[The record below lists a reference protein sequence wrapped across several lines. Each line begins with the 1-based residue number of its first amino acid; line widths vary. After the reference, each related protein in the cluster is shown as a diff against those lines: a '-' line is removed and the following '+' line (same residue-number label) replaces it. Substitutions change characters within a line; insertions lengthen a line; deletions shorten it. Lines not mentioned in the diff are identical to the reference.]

1 MSNVTVIGAQWGD
14 EGKGKIVDWLSNKA
28 DVVVRFQGG
37 NNAGHT
43 IVIKKK
49 KIALSLLPSGV
60 LRKEKVAIIGNGVV
74 INPEALIDEIKKIQN
89 SGISISPKNLI
100 IAENASIILNLHRR
114 IDQLREDQKGINKI
128 GTTGR
133 GIGPA
138 YEDKIGRRAIRISDL
153 KNDLYLKKKVKSLLD
168 FHNIVL
174 KGLGVEELKVEEI
187 LKEINKFKKEL
198 LRYAKRVPEVLD
210 KARKERKRILF
221 EGAQG
226 VLLDIDHGTYPF
238 VTSSNT
244 ISGSAAVGS
253 GVSPKQIGF
262 ILGIVKAYTTRVG
275 SGPFPSE
282 QDNDI
287 GKKLGQIGNEFGTV
301 TGRKRRCGWFDAVLT
316 KYSIN
321 VSGINGIALTKLD
334 VLDKFEEI
342 KICVGY
348 KLFNKKINYF
358 PSSEYEQENLI
369 PIYETHSGWKQS
381 TKGAKNWSGLPALA
395 IKYVRR
401 LEELIGIQVSILS
414 TSPQRDD
421 TIMVKDPF
429 ID

>member
-174 KGLGVEELKVEEI
+174 KGLGVRELKVEEI

-381 TKGAKNWSGLPALA
+381 TKGAKNWSNLPALA

-401 LEELIGIQVSILS
+401 VEELIGIQVSILS

>member
-1 MSNVTVIGAQWGD
+1 MTNVTVIGAQWGD
-14 EGKGKIVDWLSNKA
+14 EGKGKIVDWLSIEA

-60 LRKEKVAIIGNGVV
+60 LRKEKISIIGNGVV
-74 INPEALIDEIKKIQN
+74 INPKALIEEINKIKKG
-89 SGISISPKNLI
+89 GIKISPKNLI
-100 IAENASIILNLHRR
+100 IAENASIILNLHRK
-114 IDQLREDQKGINKI
+114 IDKLREDQKGINKI

-138 YEDKIGRRAIRISDL
+138 YEDKVGRRAIRISDL
-153 KNDLYLKKKVKSLLD
+153 KNDSFLKKKIKSLLD
-168 FHNIVL
+168 FHNIAL
-174 KGLGVEELKVEEI
+174 KGLGVKELKVEEI
-187 LKEINKFKKEL
+187 FKEINKFKKEL
-198 LRYAKRVPEVLD
+198 LRYSKRVPEVLE
-210 KARKERKRILF
+210 KAKKERKRILF

-244 ISGSAAVGS
+244 ISGSAAVGT
-253 GVSPKQIGF
+253 GVSVKQIGF

-282 QDNDI
+282 QNNDI
-287 GKKLGQIGNEFGTV
+287 GKKLGEIGNEFGTV

-321 VSGINGIALTKLD
+321 VSGIDGIALTKLD

-358 PSSEYEQENLI
+358 PTSEYEQENLV
-369 PIYETHSGWKQS
+369 PIYETHLGWKES
-381 TKGAKNWSGLPALA
+381 TKGARNWSSLPALA

-401 LEELIGIQVSILS
+401 VEELIGTQVSILS

-421 TIMVKDPF
+421 TIMVTNPF
-429 ID
+429 ND

>member
-74 INPEALIDEIKKIQN
+74 INPEALMDEIKKIQN

-381 TKGAKNWSGLPALA
+381 TKGAKNWSSLPALA

-401 LEELIGIQVSILS
+401 VEELIGIQVSILS

>member
-74 INPEALIDEIKKIQN
+74 INPEALIDEIKKIKN

-381 TKGAKNWSGLPALA
+381 TKGAKNWSSLPALA

-401 LEELIGIQVSILS
+401 VEELIGIQVSILS

>member
-14 EGKGKIVDWLSNKA
+14 EGKGKIVDWLSIKA

-43 IVIKKK
+43 IVVKKK

-74 INPEALIDEIKKIQN
+74 INPKALIDEIKKIQN

-100 IAENASIILNLHRR
+100 IAENATIILNLHRK
-114 IDQLREDQKGINKI
+114 IDQLRENQKGINKI

-153 KNDLYLKKKVKSLLD
+153 KNDFFLKKKVKSLLD

-174 KGLGVEELKVEEI
+174 KGLGVKELNVEEI

-287 GKKLGQIGNEFGTV
+287 GKKLGHIGNEFGTV

-348 KLFNKKINYF
+348 KLFNKEIHYF

-369 PIYETHSGWKQS
+369 PIYETHLGWKQN
-381 TKGAKNWSGLPALA
+381 TRGAKNWSSLPALA

-401 LEELIGIQVSILS
+401 VEELIGAQVSILS
-414 TSPQRDD
+414 TSPQRND

>member
-381 TKGAKNWSGLPALA
+381 TKGAKSWSSLPALA

-401 LEELIGIQVSILS
+401 VEELIGIQISILS

>member
-1 MSNVTVIGAQWGD
+1 
-14 EGKGKIVDWLSNKA
+14 LLL
-28 DVVVRFQGG
+28 
-37 NNAGHT
+37 
-43 IVIKKK
+43 KKK

-60 LRKEKVAIIGNGVV
+60 LRKNKIAIIGNGVV
-74 INPEALIDEIKKIQN
+74 INPQALIDEIKKIKK
-89 SGISISPKNLI
+89 SGISISPKNLV
-100 IAENASIILNLHRR
+100 IAENASIILNLHRK
-114 IDQLREDQKGINKI
+114 IDQLREDQKGVNKI

-138 YEDKIGRRAIRISDL
+138 YEDKVGRRAIRISDL
-153 KNDLYLKKKVKSLLD
+153 KNDLFLKKKIKSLLD

-174 KGLGVEELKVEEI
+174 KGLGVKKIKAEEI
-187 LKEINKFKKEL
+187 LDEINKFKKEL
-198 LRYAKRVPEVLD
+198 LRYAKRVPELLNE
-210 KARKERKRILF
+210 ARKDRKRILF

-244 ISGSAAVGS
+244 ISGSASVGTGIS
-253 GVSPKQIGF
+253 VKQIGF

-282 QDNDI
+282 QNNNI
-287 GKKLGQIGNEFGTV
+287 GKKLGEIGNEFGTV

-321 VSGINGIALTKLD
+321 VSGIDGIALTKLD

-342 KICVGY
+342 KICIGY

-358 PSSEYEQENLI
+358 PSSEYEQENLV
-369 PIYETHSGWKQS
+369 PIYETHLGWKES
-381 TKGAKNWSGLPALA
+381 TKGAKNWSSLPALA

-401 LEELIGIQVSILS
+401 VEELIGSQVSILS

>member
-74 INPEALIDEIKKIQN
+74 INPEALIDEIKKIKN

-174 KGLGVEELKVEEI
+174 KGLGVRELKVEEI

-253 GVSPKQIGF
+253 GISPKQIGF

-358 PSSEYEQENLI
+358 PSSEYEQVNLI

-381 TKGAKNWSGLPALA
+381 TKGAKNWSNLPALA

-401 LEELIGIQVSILS
+401 VEELIGIQVSILS

>member
-174 KGLGVEELKVEEI
+174 KGLGVRELKVEEI

-253 GVSPKQIGF
+253 GISPKQIGF

-381 TKGAKNWSGLPALA
+381 TKGAKNWSSLPALA

-401 LEELIGIQVSILS
+401 VEELIGIQVSILS

>member
-174 KGLGVEELKVEEI
+174 KGLGVQELKVEEI

-381 TKGAKNWSGLPALA
+381 TKGAKNWSSLPALA

-401 LEELIGIQVSILS
+401 VEELIGIQISILS

>member
-1 MSNVTVIGAQWGD
+1 MANVTVIGAQWGD
-14 EGKGKIVDWLSNKA
+14 EGKGKIVDWLSIKA

-43 IVIKKK
+43 IVIKRK

-60 LRKEKVAIIGNGVV
+60 LRKNKIAIIGNGVV
-74 INPEALIDEIKKIQN
+74 INPKALIEEIRKIKRG
-89 SGISISPKNLI
+89 GIAISPKNLV
-100 IAENASIILNLHRR
+100 IAESASIILNLHRK
-114 IDQLREDQKGINKI
+114 IDQLREDQKGKNKI

-138 YEDKIGRRAIRISDL
+138 YEDKVGRRAIRVSDL
-153 KNDLYLKKKVKSLLD
+153 KNDLFLKKRIKSLLD

-174 KGLGVEELKVEEI
+174 KGLAVKKLKEEEI
-187 LKEINKFKKEL
+187 FKEINQFKKEL
-198 LRYAKRVPEVLD
+198 LKYAKRVPEVLD
-210 KARKERKRILF
+210 EARKDRKRILF

-244 ISGSAAVGS
+244 ISGSAAVGT
-253 GVSPKQIGF
+253 GVSVKQIGF

-282 QDNDI
+282 QNNSI
-287 GKKLGQIGNEFGTV
+287 GKKLGEIGNEFGTV

-321 VSGINGIALTKLD
+321 VSGIDGIALTKLD

-369 PIYETHSGWKQS
+369 PIYETHSGWKES
-381 TKGAKNWSGLPALA
+381 TKGARDWSSLPALA

-401 LEELIGIQVSILS
+401 VEELIGSQVSILS

-421 TIMVKDPF
+421 TIMVRDPF

>member
-74 INPEALIDEIKKIQN
+74 INPEALMDEIKKIQN

-174 KGLGVEELKVEEI
+174 KGLGVQELKVEEI

-381 TKGAKNWSGLPALA
+381 TKGAKNWSSLPALA

-401 LEELIGIQVSILS
+401 IEELIGIQVSILS

>member
-1 MSNVTVIGAQWGD
+1 MTNVTVIGAQWGD
-14 EGKGKIVDWLSNKA
+14 EGKGKIVDWLSIEA

-60 LRKEKVAIIGNGVV
+60 LRKEKISIIGNGVV
-74 INPEALIDEIKKIQN
+74 INPKALIEEINKIKKG
-89 SGISISPKNLI
+89 GIKISPKNLI
-100 IAENASIILNLHRR
+100 IAENASIILNLHRK
-114 IDQLREDQKGINKI
+114 IDKLREDQKGINKI

-138 YEDKIGRRAIRISDL
+138 YEDKVGRRAIRISDL
-153 KNDLYLKKKVKSLLD
+153 KNDSFLKKKIKSLLD
-168 FHNIVL
+168 FHNIAL
-174 KGLGVEELKVEEI
+174 KGLGVKELKVEEI
-187 LKEINKFKKEL
+187 FKEINKFKKEL
-198 LRYAKRVPEVLD
+198 LRYSKRVPEVLE

-244 ISGSAAVGS
+244 ISGSAAVGT
-253 GVSPKQIGF
+253 GVSVKQIGF

-282 QDNDI
+282 QNNDI
-287 GKKLGQIGNEFGTV
+287 GKKLGEIGNEFGTV

-321 VSGINGIALTKLD
+321 VSGIDGIALTKLD

-358 PSSEYEQENLI
+358 PTSEYEQENLV
-369 PIYETHSGWKQS
+369 PIYETHLGWKES
-381 TKGAKNWSGLPALA
+381 TKGARNWSSLPALA

-401 LEELIGIQVSILS
+401 VEELIGTQVSILS

-421 TIMVKDPF
+421 TIMVTNPF
-429 ID
+429 ND

>member
-1 MSNVTVIGAQWGD
+1 MTNVTVIGAQWGD

-60 LRKEKVAIIGNGVV
+60 LRKEKIAIIGNGVV
-74 INPEALIDEIKKIQN
+74 INPKALIEEINKIKKG
-89 SGISISPKNLI
+89 GIKISPKNLI
-100 IAENASIILNLHRR
+100 IAENASIILNLHRK
-114 IDQLREDQKGINKI
+114 IDKLREDQKGINKI

-138 YEDKIGRRAIRISDL
+138 YEDKVGRRAIRVSDL
-153 KNDLYLKKKVKSLLD
+153 KNDSFLKKKIKSLLD

-174 KGLGVEELKVEEI
+174 KGLGVKELKVEEI
-187 LKEINKFKKEL
+187 FKEINQFKKEL
-198 LRYAKRVPEVLD
+198 LRYAKRVPEVLERV
-210 KARKERKRILF
+210 RKERKRILF

-244 ISGSAAVGS
+244 ISGSAAVGT
-253 GVSPKQIGF
+253 GVSVKQIGF

-282 QDNDI
+282 QKNDI
-287 GKKLGQIGNEFGTV
+287 GKKLGEIGNEFGTV

-321 VSGINGIALTKLD
+321 VSGIDGIALTKLD

-348 KLFNKKINYF
+348 KLFNKKINHF
-358 PSSEYEQENLI
+358 PTSEYEQENLV
-369 PIYETHSGWKQS
+369 PIYETHLGWKES
-381 TKGAKNWSGLPALA
+381 TKGARDWSSLPALA

-401 LEELIGIQVSILS
+401 VEELIGTQVSILS

-421 TIMVKDPF
+421 TIMVTNPF
-429 ID
+429 ND

>member
-74 INPEALIDEIKKIQN
+74 INPEALINEIKKIQN

-381 TKGAKNWSGLPALA
+381 TKGAKNWSSLPALA

-401 LEELIGIQVSILS
+401 VEELIGIQVSILS

>member
-174 KGLGVEELKVEEI
+174 KGLGVRELKVEEI

-253 GVSPKQIGF
+253 GISPKQIGF

-358 PSSEYEQENLI
+358 PSSEYEQVNLI

-381 TKGAKNWSGLPALA
+381 TKGAKNWSNLPALA

-401 LEELIGIQVSILS
+401 VEELIGIQVSILS

>member
-174 KGLGVEELKVEEI
+174 KGLGVQELKVEEI

-381 TKGAKNWSGLPALA
+381 TKGAKNWSSLPALA

-401 LEELIGIQVSILS
+401 IEELIGIQVSILS

>member
-74 INPEALIDEIKKIQN
+74 INPEALIDEIKKIKN

-174 KGLGVEELKVEEI
+174 KGLGVRELKVEEI

-244 ISGSAAVGS
+244 ISGAAAVGS

-342 KICVGY
+342 KICIGY

-358 PSSEYEQENLI
+358 PSSEYEQENLV
-369 PIYETHSGWKQS
+369 PIYETHLGWKES
-381 TKGAKNWSGLPALA
+381 TKGAKNWSSLPALA

-401 LEELIGIQVSILS
+401 VEELIGSQVSILS

>member
-74 INPEALIDEIKKIQN
+74 INPEALINEIKKIQN

-100 IAENASIILNLHRR
+100 IAENASLILNLHRR
-114 IDQLREDQKGINKI
+114 IDQLREAQKGINKI

-138 YEDKIGRRAIRISDL
+138 YEDKIGRRAIRVSDL

-174 KGLGVEELKVEEI
+174 KGLGVQELKVEEI

-348 KLFNKKINYF
+348 KLFSKKINYF

-381 TKGAKNWSGLPALA
+381 TKGAKNWSSLPALA

-401 LEELIGIQVSILS
+401 VEELIGIQVSILS

-429 ID
+429 SD

>member
-43 IVIKKK
+43 IVVKKK

-74 INPEALIDEIKKIQN
+74 INPKALIDEIKKIQN

-153 KNDLYLKKKVKSLLD
+153 KNDFYLKKKVKSLLD

-174 KGLGVEELKVEEI
+174 KGLGVQELKVEEI

-348 KLFNKKINYF
+348 KLFNKEIHYF

-369 PIYETHSGWKQS
+369 PIYETHLGWKQN
-381 TKGAKNWSGLPALA
+381 TRGAKNWSSLPALA

-401 LEELIGIQVSILS
+401 VEELIGAQVSILS
-414 TSPQRDD
+414 TSPQRND